1 MVECAVICSVPS
13 KDFEPSA
20 SLLVEG
26 RCKLVLCFPSCIFYK
41 TIKSAWRYES
51 ADNLLRDDIYLKL
64 HLKYKI
70 HHNQIKCCKALVL
83 NLKWKSQMV
92 YILNSCYT
100 SCV

>member
-1 MVECAVICSVPS
+1 MVECAVIYSVPS

-20 SLLVEG
+20 RLLER
-26 RCKLVLCFPSCIFYK
+26 RCKLVFCFPYCTFYK
-41 TIKSAWRYES
+41 TRKTAWCYES
-51 ADNLLRDDIYLKL
+51 ADSLLRDDIYLKL

-83 NLKWKSQMV
+83 NPKLKSQMV